1 MAPRADAVL
10 WRDGL
15 TGALLGA
22 LAHEAQHV
30 RGRRS
35 VPGYGT
41 LPLWQR
47 EGEADRDAD
56 ALLRGPL
63 QAAPRLEAGRRLRL
77 RLRDGEVECAG
88 RVVVHIQPGRGRLGL
103 GVHDS
108 AADFVL
114 HRPDATT
121 R

>member
-1 MAPRADAVL
+1 MSFIARGGVRVMHKRGGRWRA
-10 WRDGL
+10 
-15 TGALLGA
+15 
-22 LAHEAQHV
+22 
-30 RGRRS
+30 
-35 VPGYGT
+35 
-41 LPLWQR
+41 
-47 EGEADRDAD
+47 
-56 ALLRGPL
+56 GPL
-63 QAAPRLEAGRRLRL
+63 QAAPRLEAGRRLKL